1 MPDFVTE
8 GQEEEVTTSLV
19 QGLTEGEEDG
29 VDSAGDVLDSLSGIE
44 VGLAVALGITG
55 LVAACGVAR

>member
-19 QGLTEGEEDG
+19 QGLTEDEDAV
-29 VDSAGDVLDSLSGIE
+29 VDVGDTLDGFSGIE

>member
-8 GQEEEVTTSLV
+8 GQEEEVTTNLV
-19 QGLTEGEEDG
+19 QGLAEGDEGGVVDVGDTLDG
-29 VDSAGDVLDSLSGIE
+29 LSGIE

>member
-1 MPDFVTE
+1 MPEFVTE
-8 GQEEEVTTSLV
+8 GPGEELTTSLV
-19 QGLTEGEEDG
+19 QGLTEDEDAV
-29 VDSAGDVLDSLSGIE
+29 VDVGDTLDGLSGIE